1 MLNYAHIISDF
12 ESKISKYIPGQSLDC
27 VIISY
32 AKNDLQVLLLQWEN
46 TGAWGLPGGFI
57 YKDEDMEIAAARV
70 LKERT
75 GIDSPFL
82 SQFYTFGDIKRRD
95 IEQLLHELEITKLNT
110 RLIRQ
115 WFIQRFITTGYLSLV
130 NINECKPKPDIMSS
144 KCEWVPLNKLPK
156 LTFDHNYIVEKALER
171 LKVHINYLPIGRT
184 LLSEKFTMKDLQK
197 LYESILQNKLDR
209 GNFQRKMLK
218 LKMLIR
224 HEKQLKG
231 GAHKAPFLYKF
242 DILKYKELMETG
254 IGFI

>member
-1 MLNYAHIISDF
+1 MNNARLISDF
-12 ESKISKYIPGQSLDC
+12 ESNIPKYIPGQSLDC

-32 AKNDLQVLLLQWEN
+32 DKNDLQVLLLQWKN
-46 TGAWGLPGGFI
+46 TSLWGLPGGFI

-75 GIDSPFL
+75 GLDFPFL
-82 SQFYTFGDIKRRD
+82 SQFYTFGNNKRRD

-110 RLIRQ
+110 RLIRE
-115 WFIQRFITTGYLSLV
+115 WFKQRFITTGYLALV

-144 KCEWVPLNKLPK
+144 KCEWVPLSKLPK
-156 LTFDHNYIVEKALER
+156 LIFDHNFIVEKALER
-171 LKVHINYLPIGRT
+171 LKVHINYLPIGRI

-209 GNFQRKMLK
+209 GNFQRKMLR
-218 LKMLIR
+218 LSVLIR
-224 HEKQLKG
+224 HEKQHKG

-242 DILKYKELMETG
+242 DKLKYKKLMETG